1 MSVVEIR
8 VGMQR
13 VFCGQEEHSPASPC
27 ASRGDGMTA
36 PCMVA
41 ILVRNDVRAN
51 RWRKRTH
58 EAWLTQFTASALAS
72 ASDRTPAPYH
82 AEGASF
88 ATARVGARAR

>member
-13 VFCGQEEHSPASPC
+13 VFCGQEEHSPAPPS

-36 PCMVA
+36 PYGGDLGA
-41 ILVRNDVRAN
+41 NDVRAN
-51 RWRKRTH
+51 RWQKRTH